1 MPPISE
7 QLFFSYFSIVT
18 KTSTMSTFFLLI
30 GALFILGTNSFY
42 TEEKSRV
49 RREPNAPTPIDCLLS
64 AWSEWGPCN
73 PCARERYRSRSVLRY
88 GQFGGRMCHESLGH
102 RESCVPDTPCLEEQP
117 DCGKDFQCDSG
128 QCIKSRLVCNTED
141 DCGDLS
147 DEAECE
153 NERPPPC
160 RDRIIDV
167 SELGRI
173 AGRGINIL
181 GMQPRANAFHNEF
194 FNGMCDR
201 VRDGNTGIYYRK
213 PWNVAVL
220 NYETSGEKNFRS
232 EYYED
237 QVTSVKEL
245 LSQTEHTFEAS
256 LSLKLTPTETKD
268 TPTETKGFSSIEP
281 SLTISSSG
289 TNSVSTFLNE
299 SKGKKKTF
307 LHVKSSIQLG
317 SFIMRTRDVRLND
330 VFLEDLK
337 YLPTEYEKGEY
348 FKFLETY
355 GTHYARRGTYGG
367 IYELLYILDDETM
380 SKEGI
385 TKTDVKNCL
394 GFTAGVAASASGMDV
409 NANIKDNK
417 CKTEQMKNVDNSS
430 GNTVVNGVLSQVK
443 GGKTDVL
450 VRLKEMLSTGQ
461 KVIDVENY
469 VQWAAT
475 LPDAP
480 AVISQEASPIST
492 LVPSKMPDAEIKK
505 RNLDRAVEDYVAEY
519 SVCKCQPCQNGGTV
533 MLLNGKCECGCTA
546 YFKGDACEIP
556 AETLASAPVINT
568 ATDGSWSCW
577 SSWSACQQGKR
588 TRTRLCNNPAP
599 GNGGKPCAG
608 ANSEPGY
615 CSDRER

>member
-220 NYETSGEKNFRS
+220 NYE
-232 EYYED
+232 
-237 QVTSVKEL
+237 V
-245 LSQTEHTFEAS
+245 S
-256 LSLKLTPTETKD
+256 LSVPQGGFLSEVHSATVVVVVTCCQIGINIVGKQPTLLFCPRAKWWNAD
-268 TPTETKGFSSIEP
+268 FFP
-281 SLTISSSG
+281 SLQ
-289 TNSVSTFLNE
+289 
-299 SKGKKKTF
+299 KKTF

-355 GTHYARRGTYGG
+355 GTHYARRGVYGG